1 MNRNNFTSESVTCGH
16 PDKICDTIADRI
28 RDALLE
34 QDPQSHVA
42 CEVTCTTDAVHIF
55 GEVTTKAEVD
65 HAGLARRVIEEIG
78 YTEPNRGFDAETCR
92 IKVDLHE
99 QSPDIAR
106 GIARRN
112 EAERINTGAGD
123 QGILFGYAC
132 KETVN
137 RMPLPIELAHALAKR
152 LELVRRSNELQYLLP
167 DGKTQVTVEYDG
179 QDRPC
184 GWRRSSCPAS
194 TGKALT
200 FTRCGTTFWGM

>member
-16 PDKICDTIADRI
+16 PDKICDQIADRI
-28 RDALLE
+28 LDALLE
-34 QDPQSHVA
+34 QDPQSRVA

-65 HAGLARRVIEEIG
+65 YAGLARRVIEEIG

-167 DGKTQVTVEYDG
+167 DGKTQVTVE
-179 QDRPC
+179 
-184 GWRRSSCPAS
+184 
-194 TGKALT
+194 
-200 FTRCGTTFWGM
+200 